1 MVVGEADN
9 GHGGGVF
16 VVAHSAC
23 SLATAWM
30 TTGGRG
36 GAATATKGCR
46 RRRRRHPTVHNN
58 NNNNNN
64 ITLHV
69 AYV

>member
-46 RRRRRHPTVHNN
+46 RRAVTASRSAFGSRRRRRHS
-58 NNNNNN
+58 
-64 ITLHV
+64 
-69 AYV
+69 A